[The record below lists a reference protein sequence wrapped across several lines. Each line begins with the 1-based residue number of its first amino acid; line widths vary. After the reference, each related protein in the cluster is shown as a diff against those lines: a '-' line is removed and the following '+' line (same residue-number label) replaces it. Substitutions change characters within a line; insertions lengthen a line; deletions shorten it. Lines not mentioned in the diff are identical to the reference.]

1 MSAQRGSRLRAYAA
15 RLRGLLRRPRQDEQF
30 DEEVQEHLRL
40 LAERFVARGMSREE
54 AAVAARR
61 QFGNTTLLH
70 EDRRALQTLPS
81 VESLWRDLRYA
92 LRTLRRSPGFTAVA
106 ILTLGLGL
114 GACTAIYT
122 VVYGV
127 LLRPLPY
134 PQSDRIMQLWQI
146 TARTIEGRFSDPNY
160 DDLRDQNR
168 TFASMAAFYENVA
181 SVTGGASAVRVTY
194 AGISRDVLTV
204 LRAQPRLGRAFTPDE
219 HVLGANPAIL
229 VGDRF
234 WREQL
239 GGNPDLSGVTLKFHN
254 RTWAVIGVMPPEF
267 RFPADAQLWVP
278 RELEPPYASR
288 TAHNWRV
295 VGRLRD
301 GVTIDQ
307 ARSDLRGIA
316 QRLKQQYGEGTTMVD
331 VAVVPLH
338 DQIVGRVRRLLLT
351 LLGAVG
357 FLLLVACANVFN
369 LLLTRAT
376 TRQRELAVRAALGAS
391 RVRLL
396 TPFLGESFVLTAA
409 GGLLGVLVAFGGVR
423 GLLQMEPGGLPRLD
437 EIAVS
442 WPVLAFAFAVSVVTA
457 LLLGVIAATR
467 AMKADVFE
475 RLKEGQRTMA
485 GGSPSARLR
494 GALVVVQLAVSLVL
508 LVGAGL
514 LGRSFLHLMHQQ
526 TGFRTEHLVTM
537 ELAGQS
543 AVMPDGT
550 PDEASLA
557 RRIQFHE
564 QIQARLRALPS
575 VTEVGGIDAFP
586 LTGYGA
592 DGWFQIL
599 DGTPPPKDVEEL
611 REMMRNKERAGS
623 AEFRIASPGYFKTMG
638 IPLVRGRLFEDRDTI
653 DAPHVAVIS
662 ETLAKSRW
670 PDRDP
675 IGLQIE
681 YGNMDGDLRP
691 YTIVGIVGDTRDGG
705 FAASPRPMFYG
716 NARQR
721 PRRIA
726 TFTIV
731 AHTTGD
737 PSDLIGRAGQ
747 IVRTLNPDMP
757 PRFHTIQQIVAG
769 SVADRR
775 FSLLLLSAFAGSA
788 LLLAVIGIYG
798 VMSYVVTL
806 RTQEMGVRMAL
817 GAKPGDIAR
826 LVLGQGVR
834 LVVTGLVLGLIGAA
848 LLTRL
853 LSTMLFGIT
862 PTDPVTY
869 AMVAGVLAL
878 TAVAACQIPVWRAT
892 HVDPLTALRSE

>member
-1 MSAQRGSRLRAYAA
+1 MSPMWHDLRHA
-15 RLRGLLRRPRQDEQF
+15 LRLLRR
-30 DEEVQEHLRL
+30 
-40 LAERFVARGMSREE
+40 
-54 AAVAARR
+54 
-61 QFGNTTLLH
+61 T
-70 EDRRALQTLPS
+70 
-81 VESLWRDLRYA
+81 
-92 LRTLRRSPGFTAVA
+92 PGFTAVA

-134 PQSDRIMQLWQI
+134 PQPDRIMQLWQI
-146 TARTIEGRFSDPNY
+146 TARRTDGRFSDPNY
-160 DDLRDQNR
+160 FDVRDQNR

-181 SVTGGASAVRVTY
+181 SVTGGASATRVTY
-194 AGISRDVLTV
+194 AGISRDLLDV
-204 LRAQPRLGRAFTPDE
+204 LRVQPRLGRAFTPDE
-219 HVLGANPAIL
+219 QVVGGHPAVL
-229 VGDRF
+229 VGDAF

-239 GGNPDLSGVTLKFHN
+239 GGNPDLSGVTLKFGN
-254 RTWAVIGVMPPEF
+254 RTYAVIGVMPREF
-267 RFPADAQLWVP
+267 RFPADTQLWIP
-278 RELEPPYASR
+278 RELEPPLPSR

-301 GVTIDQ
+301 GVTLDQ

-316 QRLKQQYGEGTTMVD
+316 QRLKQQHGDHTTMVD
-331 VAVVPLH
+331 VAIVPLH
-338 DQIVGRVRRLLLT
+338 EQIVGRVRQTLLV

-357 FLLLVACANVFN
+357 FLLLVACANVVN

-391 RVRLL
+391 RARLL
-396 TPFLGESFVLTAA
+396 MPFLSESFLLTAA
-409 GGLLGVLVAFGGVR
+409 GGLLGVLVAVVGVR
-423 GLLQMEPGGLPRLD
+423 GLLRMEPGGLPRLD
-437 EIAVS
+437 DITVS
-442 WPVLAFAFAVSVVTA
+442 WPVLAFAFAVSAVTA
-457 LLLGVIAATR
+457 LLLGVLAATR
-467 AMKADVFE
+467 AMKADVSE

-485 GGSPSARLR
+485 GGSSGARLR
-494 GALVVVQLAVSLVL
+494 STLVVVQLAVSLVL

-514 LGRSFLHLMHQQ
+514 LGRSLLHLMQQQ
-526 TGFRTEHLVTM
+526 TGFRMEHLVTM
-537 ELAGQS
+537 ELTSEEGVIRNGAF
-543 AVMPDGT
+543 
-550 PDEASLA
+550 DEALLA

-564 QIQARLRALPS
+564 QIQARLRALPG
-575 VTEVGGIDAFP
+575 VTHVGGIDAFP

-592 DGWFQIL
+592 DGWFLIL
-599 DGTPPPKDVEEL
+599 DGVPPPKDFNEFS
-611 REMMRNKERAGS
+611 EMLRNKERAGS
-623 AEFRIASPGYFKTMG
+623 AEFRIASPGYFETMG

-653 DAPHVAVIS
+653 DAPHVAVIN
-662 ETLAKSRW
+662 EALAKSRW

-675 IGLQIE
+675 LGLQIE

-705 FAASPRPMFYG
+705 FGASPRPMFYG

-747 IVRTLNPDMP
+747 IVRILDPDVP
-757 PRFHTIQQIVAG
+757 PRFRTIRQIVTR

-775 FSLLLLSAFAGSA
+775 FSLLLLSTFAGAA

-806 RTQEMGVRMAL
+806 RTQEIGVRVAL
-817 GAKPGDIAR
+817 GAKPRDIAG
-826 LVLGQGVR
+826 LVLGQGAR
-834 LVVTGLVLGLIGAA
+834 LVVTGLMLGLIGAA

-853 LSTMLFGIT
+853 LSTMLYGLT

-869 AMVAGVLAL
+869 ASVAGVLAL
-878 TAVAACQIPVWRAT
+878 TAVAACQIPAWRAT
-892 HVDPLTALRSE
+892 RVDPLTALRSE

>member
-1 MSAQRGSRLRAYAA
+1 MNPIWHDLRHA
-15 RLRGLLRRPRQDEQF
+15 
-30 DEEVQEHLRL
+30 LRL
-40 LAERFVARGMSREE
+40 LRK
-54 AAVAARR
+54 
-61 QFGNTTLLH
+61 T
-70 EDRRALQTLPS
+70 PS
-81 VESLWRDLRYA
+81 
-92 LRTLRRSPGFTAVA
+92 FTAVA

-134 PQSDRIMQLWQI
+134 PQPDRIMQLWQI
-146 TARTIEGRFSDPNY
+146 TATRTDGRFSDPNY
-160 DDLRDQNR
+160 DDVRTQNR
-168 TFASMAAFYENVA
+168 SFESMASFYDNVA
-181 SVTGGASAVRVTY
+181 SVTGGASATRVTY
-194 AGISRDVLTV
+194 SGISRELLTV
-204 LRAQPRLGRAFTPDE
+204 LRIQPWLGRTFTADE
-219 HVLGANPAIL
+219 QVQGGTPAVL
-229 VGDRF
+229 VGHSF

-239 GGNPDLSGVTLKFHN
+239 SANPNLSGLTLKFGN
-254 RTWAVIGVMPPEF
+254 RTYAAIGVMPPGF
-267 RFPADAQLWVP
+267 RFPGDAQLWVP
-278 RELEPPYASR
+278 RELEPPLPSR

-307 ARSDLRGIA
+307 ARGDLRAIA
-316 QRLKQQYGEGTTMVD
+316 QRLKRQYGDDTTMLN

-338 DQIVGRVRRLLLT
+338 AQIVSRVRQLLLL

-357 FLLLVACANVFN
+357 FLLLVACANVVN

-376 TRQRELAVRAALGAS
+376 TRQRELAVRAALGAG
-391 RVRLL
+391 RLRLL
-396 TPFLGESFVLTAA
+396 MPFLSESFVLTSA
-409 GGLLGVLVAFGGVR
+409 GGMLGVLVALAGVR
-423 GLLQMEPGGLPRLD
+423 GLLQLEPGILPRLD
-437 EIAVS
+437 EITVS
-442 WPVLAFAFAVSVVTA
+442 WPVLGFAFAVSSVTA
-457 LLLGVIAATR
+457 LLLGVLAATR
-467 AMKADVFE
+467 VMKADVYE
-475 RLKEGQRTMA
+475 RLKESQRTMA
-485 GGSPSARLR
+485 GGSSSARLR

-514 LGRSFLHLMHQQ
+514 LGRSFLHVMRQQ
-526 TGFRTEHLVTM
+526 TGFRTEHLITM
-537 ELAGQS
+537 ELAS
-543 AVMPDGT
+543 PDQLG
-550 PDEASLA
+550 EAGPQQEALLQ
-557 RRIQFHE
+557 RRIRFHDE
-564 QIQARLRALPS
+564 IQARMRALPG

-592 DGWFQIL
+592 DGRFVIL
-599 DGTPPPKDVEEL
+599 DGTPAPKDFDEF
-611 REMMRNKERAGS
+611 RDMMRNQERVGG

-638 IPLVRGRLFEDRDTI
+638 IPLVRGRLFEDRDTV
-653 DAPHVAVIS
+653 DTPHVAVIN

-670 PDRDP
+670 PGRDP

-705 FAASPRPMFYG
+705 FAATLRPTFYG

-721 PRRIA
+721 PRRIGI
-726 TFTIV
+726 FTIV

-737 PSDLIGRAGQ
+737 PADLIGGAGQ
-747 IVRTLNPDMP
+747 IVRALDPDVP
-757 PRFHTIQQIVAG
+757 PRFRTIQQIVTR
-769 SVADRR
+769 SVSDRR

-806 RTQEMGVRMAL
+806 RTQEMGVRLAL
-817 GAKPGDIAR
+817 GAQPADIAR
-826 LVLGQGVR
+826 LVLGQAAR

-853 LSTMLFGIT
+853 LSTMLFEIT

-878 TAVAACQIPVWRAT
+878 TAVAACQIPAWRAT
-892 HVDPLTALRSE
+892 RVDPLTALRSE

>member
-1 MSAQRGSRLRAYAA
+1 MHSMNPIWHDVRHA
-15 RLRGLLRRPRQDEQF
+15 
-30 DEEVQEHLRL
+30 LRL
-40 LAERFVARGMSREE
+40 LRK
-54 AAVAARR
+54 
-61 QFGNTTLLH
+61 T
-70 EDRRALQTLPS
+70 
-81 VESLWRDLRYA
+81 
-92 LRTLRRSPGFTAVA
+92 PGFTAVA

-134 PQSDRIMQLWQI
+134 PQPNRIMQLWQI
-146 TARTIEGRFSDPNY
+146 TARTAEGRFSEPNY

-168 TFASMAAFYENVA
+168 TFESMAAFSEDMA
-181 SVTGGASAVRVTY
+181 SVTGGTSAIRVTY
-194 AGISRDVLTV
+194 AGISRDLLKV
-204 LRAQPRLGRAFTPDE
+204 LRVQPRLGRAFTPDE
-219 HVLGANPAIL
+219 QVPGGNPAVL
-229 VGDRF
+229 VGDRL

-239 GGNPDLSGVTLKFHN
+239 GGNPDLSGLTLKFGN
-254 RTWAVIGVMPPEF
+254 RTYAVIGVMPAEF
-267 RFPADAQLWVP
+267 RFPGDAQLWVP
-278 RELEPPYASR
+278 RELEPPLPSR

-301 GVTIDQ
+301 GVTVDQ
-307 ARSDLRGIA
+307 ARQDLRRIA
-316 QRLKQQYGEGTTMVD
+316 QRLQQQYGDDTTMVD

-338 DQIVGRVRRLLLT
+338 EQIVGSVRQLLLV

-357 FLLLVACANVFN
+357 FLLLVACANVVN

-391 RVRLL
+391 RMRLL
-396 TPFLGESFVLTAA
+396 TPFLSESFVLTTA
-409 GGLLGVLVAFGGVR
+409 GGLLGVLVAFLGVR

-437 EIAVS
+437 EITVS
-442 WPVLAFAFAVSVVTA
+442 WPVLAFAFAASAVTA
-457 LLLGVIAATR
+457 LLLGVLAATR
-467 AMKADVFE
+467 AMKADVYE
-475 RLKEGQRTMA
+475 RLKDGQRTMA
-485 GGSPSARLR
+485 GGSSSARLR

-514 LGRSFLHLMHQQ
+514 LGRSFLHLMQQQ
-526 TGFRTEHLVTM
+526 TGFRMEHLITI
-537 ELAGQS
+537 ELAGPTSLGQAS
-543 AVMPDGT
+543 AQHEALLQRRLRFH
-550 PDEASLA
+550 DEV
-557 RRIQFHE
+557 
-564 QIQARLRALPS
+564 QARLRALPG

-592 DGWFQIL
+592 DGWFLII
-599 DGTPPPKDVEEL
+599 DGTPPKDFDEFREL
-611 REMMRNKERAGS
+611 VRNKERAGN

-653 DAPHVAVIS
+653 DAPHVAVIN
-662 ETLAKSRW
+662 ERLAQSRW

-721 PRRIA
+721 PGRIA

-737 PSDLIGRAGQ
+737 PSDLIRRAGEG
-747 IVRTLNPDMP
+747 VRTLDPDIP
-757 PRFHTIQQIVAG
+757 PRFRTIQQIVTG

-817 GAKPGDIAR
+817 GARPGDIAR
-826 LVLGQGVR
+826 LVLGQGAR
-834 LVVTGLVLGLIGAA
+834 LVVTGLALGLVGAV
-848 LLTRL
+848 LLTGL
-853 LSTMLFGIT
+853 LRTMLFGIT

-892 HVDPLTALRSE
+892 RVDPLTALRSE

>member
-1 MSAQRGSRLRAYAA
+1 LDPIWHDLRHA
-15 RLRGLLRRPRQDEQF
+15 
-30 DEEVQEHLRL
+30 LRL
-40 LAERFVARGMSREE
+40 LRK
-54 AAVAARR
+54 
-61 QFGNTTLLH
+61 T
-70 EDRRALQTLPS
+70 
-81 VESLWRDLRYA
+81 
-92 LRTLRRSPGFTAVA
+92 PGFTAVA

-127 LLRPLPY
+127 LLRPLPF
-134 PQSDRIMQLWQI
+134 PQPDRIVQLWQI
-146 TARTIEGRFSDPNY
+146 TARATEGRFSDPNY

-168 TFASMAAFYENVA
+168 TFESMAAFNENAA
-181 SVTGGASAVRVTY
+181 SVTGGASATRVTY
-194 AGISRDVLTV
+194 AGISRDLLKV
-204 LRAQPRLGRAFTPDE
+204 LRVQPRLGRAFTPDE
-219 HVLGANPAIL
+219 QVLGGNPAVL
-229 VGDRF
+229 VGHGF

-239 GGNPDLSGVTLKFHN
+239 GGNPDLSGLTLKIDS
-254 RTWAVIGVMPPEF
+254 RTYAVIGVMPPEF
-267 RFPADAQLWVP
+267 RFPGDAQLWVP
-278 RELEPPYASR
+278 RELEPPLPSR

-307 ARSDLRGIA
+307 ARTDLRGIA
-316 QRLKQQYGEGTTMVD
+316 QRLEQQHRGDTTMMD
-331 VAVVPLH
+331 VGVVPLH
-338 DQIVGRVRRLLLT
+338 DQIVGRVRQLLLV

-357 FLLLVACANVFN
+357 FLLLVACANVVN

-376 TRQRELAVRAALGAS
+376 TRQRELAVRSALGAS

-396 TPFLGESFVLTAA
+396 MPFLTESFVLTAA
-409 GGLLGVLVAFGGVR
+409 GGLLGVFVALVGVR

-437 EIAVS
+437 EITVS
-442 WPVLAFAFAVSVVTA
+442 WPVLAFAFITSAVTA
-457 LLLGVIAATR
+457 MLLGVLAATR
-467 AMKADVFE
+467 AMKADVNE

-485 GGSPSARLR
+485 GGSSSARLR
-494 GALVVVQLAVSLVL
+494 GALVIVQLAVSLVL
-508 LVGAGL
+508 LIGASL
-514 LGRSFLHLMHQQ
+514 LGRSFLHLMQQQ
-526 TGFRTEHLVTM
+526 TGFRTEHLITI
-537 ELAGQS
+537 ELA
-543 AVMPDGT
+543 AP
-550 PDEASLA
+550 ASLGQA
-557 RRIQFHE
+557 SPQQEALLQRRIRFHDE
-564 QIQARLRALPS
+564 IQARLRAVPG
-575 VTEVGGIDAFP
+575 VTEAGGIDAFP
-586 LTGYGA
+586 LTGSGA
-592 DGWFQIL
+592 DGWFVIL
-599 DGTPPPKDVEEL
+599 DGTPAPKDFDEFGDMV
-611 REMMRNKERAGS
+611 RNKERAGS

-653 DAPHVAVIS
+653 DAPHVAVIN

-681 YGNMDGDLRP
+681 YGNMDGDMRP
-691 YTIVGIVGDTRDGG
+691 YTIVGIVGDTRDRG
-705 FAASPRPMFYG
+705 FAAAPRPMFYG

-721 PRRIA
+721 PGRIA

-747 IVRTLNPDMP
+747 IVRALEPDIP
-757 PRFHTIQQIVAG
+757 PRFRTIQQIVTR

-775 FSLLLLSAFAGSA
+775 FSLVLLSAFAGSA

-806 RTQEMGVRMAL
+806 RTQEMGIRVAL

-826 LVLGQGVR
+826 LVLGQGAR
-834 LVVTGLVLGLIGAA
+834 LVVTGLVLGLIAA
-848 LLTRL
+848 AVLTRL

-869 AMVAGVLAL
+869 AVVAGVLAL

-892 HVDPLTALRSE
+892 RVDPLTALRAE

>member
-1 MSAQRGSRLRAYAA
+1 MYPIWHDLRHA
-15 RLRGLLRRPRQDEQF
+15 LRLLRR
-30 DEEVQEHLRL
+30 
-40 LAERFVARGMSREE
+40 
-54 AAVAARR
+54 
-61 QFGNTTLLH
+61 T
-70 EDRRALQTLPS
+70 PS
-81 VESLWRDLRYA
+81 
-92 LRTLRRSPGFTAVA
+92 FTAVA

-134 PQSDRIMQLWQI
+134 PEPDRIMQLWQI
-146 TARTIEGRFSDPNY
+146 TARRTEGRFSDPNY
-160 DDLRDQNR
+160 GDLRDQNR
-168 TFASMAAFYENVA
+168 TFESMGAFYENVA
-181 SVTGGASAVRVTY
+181 SVTGGASATRVTY
-194 AGISRDVLTV
+194 AGISRGMLTV
-204 LRAQPRLGRAFTPDE
+204 LRMQPQLGRAFTPDE
-219 HVLGANPAIL
+219 HVLGGNPAVL
-229 VGDRF
+229 VSDGF

-239 GGNPDLSGVTLKFHN
+239 GGNPDLSGVTLKFDN
-254 RTWAVIGVMPPEF
+254 RTYAVIGVMPPEF

-278 RELEPPYASR
+278 RELEPPLPSR

-316 QRLKQQYGEGTTMVD
+316 QRLKQQYGDNTTMVD

-338 DQIVGRVRRLLLT
+338 EQIVGRVRQLLLV

-357 FLLLVACANVFN
+357 FLLLVACANVVN

-391 RVRLL
+391 RARLL
-396 TPFLGESFVLTAA
+396 MPFLSESFVLTTA
-409 GGLLGVLVAFGGVR
+409 GGLLGVLVALVGVR
-423 GLLQMEPGGLPRLD
+423 VLLRMEPGGLPRLD
-437 EIAVS
+437 EITVS
-442 WPVLAFAFAVSVVTA
+442 WPVLTVAFAVSAVTA
-457 LLLGVIAATR
+457 LLLGVLAATR
-467 AMKADVFE
+467 AMKADVYE

-485 GGSPSARLR
+485 GGSSSARLR

-514 LGRSFLHLMHQQ
+514 LGRSLLQLMQQQ

-543 AVMPDGT
+543 GT
-550 PDEASLA
+550 FFESAPDEALLA

-564 QIQARLRALPS
+564 QIQARLRALPGVS
-575 VTEVGGIDAFP
+575 EVGGIDAFP

-592 DGWFQIL
+592 DGWFLIL
-599 DGTPPPKDVEEL
+599 DGTPPPKNFGEFG
-611 REMMRNKERAGS
+611 EMLRNKERAGS

-653 DAPHVAVIS
+653 DAPHVAVIN

-705 FAASPRPMFYG
+705 FAANLRPMFYG

-747 IVRTLNPDMP
+747 IVRTLDPDVP
-757 PRFHTIQQIVAG
+757 PRFRTIQQIVTR

-775 FSLLLLSAFAGSA
+775 FSLLLLSTFAGSA

-806 RTQEMGVRMAL
+806 RTQELGVRVAL
-817 GAKPGDIAR
+817 GAKPRDIAR
-826 LVLGQGVR
+826 LVLGQGAR
-834 LVVTGLVLGLIGAA
+834 LVVIGLVLGLIGAA

-853 LSTMLFGIT
+853 LSTMLFGIA

-869 AMVAGVLAL
+869 ALVAGVLAL
-878 TAVAACQIPVWRAT
+878 TAVAACQIPAWRAT
-892 HVDPLTALRSE
+892 RVDPLTALRSE

>member
-1 MSAQRGSRLRAYAA
+1 MPSISHDFRHA
-15 RLRGLLRRPRQDEQF
+15 
-30 DEEVQEHLRL
+30 LRL
-40 LAERFVARGMSREE
+40 LRK
-54 AAVAARR
+54 
-61 QFGNTTLLH
+61 T
-70 EDRRALQTLPS
+70 
-81 VESLWRDLRYA
+81 
-92 LRTLRRSPGFTAVA
+92 PGFTAVA

-127 LLRPLPY
+127 ILQPLPY
-134 PQSDRIMQLWQI
+134 PQPDRIMQLWQI
-146 TARTIEGRFSDPNY
+146 TTRRADGRFSDPNY
-160 DDLRDQNR
+160 DDVRRGNR

-181 SVTGGASAVRVTY
+181 SVTGGASPARVTF
-194 AGISRDVLTV
+194 AGISRDLLTV
-204 LRAQPRLGRAFTPDE
+204 LRVQPVLGRSFTPDE
-219 HVLGANPAIL
+219 QVPGGNPAVL
-229 VGDRF
+229 VSHRF

-239 GGNPDLSGVTLKFHN
+239 GGDPHFSGRTLKFGS
-254 RTWAVIGVMPPEF
+254 RTYAVVGVMPPEF
-267 RFPADAQLWVP
+267 RFPADAQLWIP
-278 RELEPPYASR
+278 RELEPMLPSR

-301 GVTIDQ
+301 GVTVDQ
-307 ARSDLRGIA
+307 ARGDLRPLA
-316 QRLKQQYGEGTTMVD
+316 QRLKQQYGDDTTMID
-331 VAVVPLH
+331 VAVVPLR
-338 DQIVGRVRRLLLT
+338 DQMVGRVRQLLFL

-357 FLLLVACANVFN
+357 FLLLVACANVVN

-396 TPFLGESFVLTAA
+396 TPFLSESFVLTTA
-409 GGLLGVLVAFGGVR
+409 GGLLGVLVAFLGVR
-423 GLLQMEPGGLPRLD
+423 GLLQMELGGLPRLD
-437 EIAVS
+437 EISVS
-442 WPVLAFAFAVSVVTA
+442 WPVLAFAFAVSAVTA
-457 LLLGVIAATR
+457 LLLGVLAATR
-467 AMKADVFE
+467 AMKADVYE

-485 GGSPSARLR
+485 GGASGARLR
-494 GALVVVQLAVSLVL
+494 SALVVLQLAVSLVL

-514 LGRSFLHLMHQQ
+514 LGRSFLHLMQQQ
-526 TGFRTEHLVTM
+526 TGFRTEHLITM
-537 ELAGQS
+537 EVAG
-543 AVMPDGT
+543 PDNLDQPG
-550 PDEASLA
+550 PQQEALLQ
-557 RRIQFHE
+557 RRIRFHDE
-564 QIQARLRALPS
+564 IQAGMRALPG

-586 LTGYGA
+586 LTGFGA
-592 DGWFQIL
+592 DGGFL
-599 DGTPPPKDVEEL
+599 VLEGTPPPRDFGEFG
-611 REMMRNKERAGS
+611 EMIRSKERAGS
-623 AEFRIASPGYFKTMG
+623 AEFRLASASYFKTMG

-653 DAPHVAVIS
+653 DAPHVAVIN
-662 ETLAKSRW
+662 EALAKSRW
-670 PDRDP
+670 PGRDP

-691 YTIVGIVGDTRDGG
+691 FTIVGVVGDTRDGG
-705 FAASPRPMFYG
+705 FAASPKPMFYG

-721 PRRIA
+721 PGRIA
-726 TFTIV
+726 IFTVV

-737 PSDLIGRAGQ
+737 PADLIARAGQ
-747 IVRTLNPDMP
+747 VVRTLDPDVP
-757 PRFHTIQQIVAG
+757 PRFRTIQQIVTR

-806 RTQEMGVRMAL
+806 RTQEMGIRLAL

-826 LVLGQGVR
+826 LVLGQGAK
-834 LVVTGLVLGLIGAA
+834 LVVTGLTLGLIGAV

-878 TAVAACQIPVWRAT
+878 TAVAACQIPAWRAT
-892 HVDPLTALRSE
+892 RVDPLTALRSE

>member
-1 MSAQRGSRLRAYAA
+1 MHPIWHDLRHA
-15 RLRGLLRRPRQDEQF
+15 
-30 DEEVQEHLRL
+30 LRL
-40 LAERFVARGMSREE
+40 LRK
-54 AAVAARR
+54 
-61 QFGNTTLLH
+61 T
-70 EDRRALQTLPS
+70 
-81 VESLWRDLRYA
+81 
-92 LRTLRRSPGFTAVA
+92 PGFTAVA

-114 GACTAIYT
+114 GASTAIYT

-134 PQSDRIMQLWQI
+134 PQPDRIMQLWQI
-146 TARTIEGRFSDPNY
+146 TARTTEGRFSDPNY

-168 TFASMAAFYENVA
+168 TFESMAAFYENVA
-181 SVTGGASAVRVTY
+181 SVTGGASAIRVTY
-194 AGISRDVLTV
+194 AGISRDMLKV
-204 LRAQPRLGRAFTPDE
+204 LRMQPRLGRAFAPDE
-219 HVLGANPAIL
+219 QVLGGNPAVL
-229 VGDRF
+229 VGQGF

-239 GGNPDLSGVTLKFHN
+239 GSNPDLSGLTLKIDN
-254 RTWAVIGVMPPEF
+254 RTYAVIGVMQPEF
-267 RFPADAQLWVP
+267 RFPGDAQLWVP
-278 RELEPPYASR
+278 RELEPPLPSR

-301 GVTIDQ
+301 GVTLDQ
-307 ARSDLRGIA
+307 ARRDLRGIA
-316 QRLKQQYGEGTTMVD
+316 QRLEQQHGDDTTMVD

-338 DQIVGRVRRLLLT
+338 DQIVGRVRQLLLV
-351 LLGAVG
+351 LFGAVG
-357 FLLLVACANVFN
+357 FLLLVACANVVN

-391 RVRLL
+391 RMRLL
-396 TPFLGESFVLTAA
+396 TPFLSESFVLTTA
-409 GGLLGVLVAFGGVR
+409 GGLLGVLVAFVGVR

-437 EIAVS
+437 EITVS
-442 WPVLAFAFAVSVVTA
+442 WPVLAFAFAASAVTA
-457 LLLGVIAATR
+457 LLLGVLAATR
-467 AMKADVFE
+467 AMKADVYE

-485 GGSPSARLR
+485 GGSSSARLR
-494 GALVVVQLAVSLVL
+494 NALVVVQLAVSLVL

-514 LGRSFLHLMHQQ
+514 LGRSFLHLMQQQ
-526 TGFRTEHLVTM
+526 TGFRTEHLMTI
-537 ELAGQS
+537 ELAG
-543 AVMPDGT
+543 P
-550 PDEASLA
+550 ASLGQA
-557 RRIQFHE
+557 SAQQEALLQRRIRFHD
-564 QIQARLRALPS
+564 QVQARLRTLPG
-575 VTEVGGIDAFP
+575 VTEAGGIDSFP

-592 DGWFQIL
+592 DGWFLIL
-599 DGTPPPKDVEEL
+599 DGTPPPKDFDEFRDMV
-611 REMMRNKERAGS
+611 RNKERAGS
-623 AEFRIASPGYFKTMG
+623 AEFRIASPGYFRTMG

-653 DAPHVAVIS
+653 DAPHVAVIN

-691 YTIVGIVGDTRDGG
+691 YTIVGIVGDTRDSG
-705 FAASPRPMFYG
+705 FAATPRPMFYG

-721 PRRIA
+721 PGRIA

-731 AHTTGD
+731 AHTTGN
-737 PSDLIGRAGQ
+737 PFDLIGRAGQ
-747 IVRTLNPDMP
+747 IVRTLDPDIP
-757 PRFHTIQQIVAG
+757 PRFRTIQQIVTR

-806 RTQEMGVRMAL
+806 RTQEMGVRVAL

-826 LVLGQGVR
+826 LVLGQGAR

-892 HVDPLTALRSE
+892 RVDPLTALRSE

>member
-1 MSAQRGSRLRAYAA
+1 MYPIWDDLRHA
-15 RLRGLLRRPRQDEQF
+15 
-30 DEEVQEHLRL
+30 LRL
-40 LAERFVARGMSREE
+40 LRK
-54 AAVAARR
+54 
-61 QFGNTTLLH
+61 T
-70 EDRRALQTLPS
+70 
-81 VESLWRDLRYA
+81 
-92 LRTLRRSPGFTAVA
+92 PGFTVVA

-134 PQSDRIMQLWQI
+134 PQPDRIMQLWQI
-146 TARTIEGRFSDPNY
+146 TARTTEGRFSGPNY

-168 TFASMAAFYENVA
+168 TFESMAAFYENVE

-194 AGISRDVLTV
+194 AGISRDMLNV
-204 LRAQPRLGRAFTPDE
+204 LRKQPRLGRAFTPDE
-219 HVLGANPAIL
+219 QVLGGNPAVL
-229 VGDRF
+229 VGHGF

-239 GGNPDLSGVTLKFHN
+239 GSNPDLSGLTLKFGN
-254 RTWAVIGVMPPEF
+254 RTYAVIGVMPPEF

-278 RELEPPYASR
+278 RELDPPLPSR

-295 VGRLRD
+295 IGRLRD
-301 GVTIDQ
+301 GVTLDQ
-307 ARSDLRGIA
+307 ARGDLRGIA
-316 QRLKQQYGEGTTMVD
+316 QRLKQQYGDDTTMVD

-338 DQIVGRVRRLLLT
+338 DQIVGRVRQLLLV

-357 FLLLVACANVFN
+357 FLLLVACANVVN

-376 TRQRELAVRAALGAS
+376 TRRRELAVRAAVGAS

-396 TPFLGESFVLTAA
+396 TPFLSESFVLTTV
-409 GGLLGVLVAFGGVR
+409 GGLLGVLVAFAGVR

-437 EIAVS
+437 EITVS
-442 WPVLAFAFAVSVVTA
+442 WPVLGFAFAVSAVTA
-457 LLLGVIAATR
+457 LLLGVLAATR
-467 AMKADVFE
+467 AMKADVYE

-485 GGSPSARLR
+485 GGSSSARLR

-514 LGRSFLHLMHQQ
+514 LGRSFLHLMQQQ
-526 TGFRTEHLVTM
+526 TGFRTEHLITI
-537 ELAGQS
+537 ELAG
-543 AVMPDGT
+543 P
-550 PDEASLA
+550 ASLGQA
-557 RRIQFHE
+557 SAQREALLQRRIRFHDE
-564 QIQARLRALPS
+564 VQAQARALPG
-575 VTEVGGIDAFP
+575 VTEVGGIDSFP

-592 DGWFQIL
+592 DGWFLIL
-599 DGTPPPKDVEEL
+599 DGAPPPKDFDEF
-611 REMMRNKERAGS
+611 REMLRNKERAGS
-623 AEFRIASPGYFKTMG
+623 AEFRIASPGYFKAMG

-653 DAPHVAVIS
+653 DAPHVAVIN

-691 YTIVGIVGDTRDGG
+691 FTIVGVVGDTRDSG
-705 FAASPRPMFYG
+705 FAATPRPMFYG

-721 PRRIA
+721 PGRIA

-747 IVRTLNPDMP
+747 IVRTLDPDIP
-757 PRFHTIQQIVAG
+757 PRFRTIQQIVTR

-806 RTQEMGVRMAL
+806 RTQEMGVRVAL
-817 GAKPGDIAR
+817 GARPGDIAR
-826 LVLGQGVR
+826 LVLGEGAR
-834 LVVTGLVLGLIGAA
+834 LVATGLVIGLIGAA

-853 LSTMLFGIT
+853 VSTMLFGIT

-869 AMVAGVLAL
+869 TMVAGVLAL
-878 TAVAACQIPVWRAT
+878 TAVAACQIPAWRAT
-892 HVDPLTALRSE
+892 RVDPLTALRSE

>member
-1 MSAQRGSRLRAYAA
+1 LDPIWHDLRHA
-15 RLRGLLRRPRQDEQF
+15 
-30 DEEVQEHLRL
+30 LRL
-40 LAERFVARGMSREE
+40 LRK
-54 AAVAARR
+54 
-61 QFGNTTLLH
+61 T
-70 EDRRALQTLPS
+70 
-81 VESLWRDLRYA
+81 
-92 LRTLRRSPGFTAVA
+92 PGFTAVA

-127 LLRPLPY
+127 LLRPLPF
-134 PQSDRIMQLWQI
+134 PQPDRIVQLWQI
-146 TARTIEGRFSDPNY
+146 TARATEGRFSDPNY

-168 TFASMAAFYENVA
+168 TFESMAAFNENAA
-181 SVTGGASAVRVTY
+181 SVTGGASATRVTY
-194 AGISRDVLTV
+194 AGISRDLLKV
-204 LRAQPRLGRAFTPDE
+204 LRVQPRLGRAFTPDE
-219 HVLGANPAIL
+219 QVLGGNPAVL
-229 VGDRF
+229 VGHGF

-239 GGNPDLSGVTLKFHN
+239 GGNPDLSGLTLKIDS
-254 RTWAVIGVMPPEF
+254 RTYAVIGVMPPEF
-267 RFPADAQLWVP
+267 RFPGDAQLWVP
-278 RELEPPYASR
+278 RELEPPLPSR

-307 ARSDLRGIA
+307 ARTDLRGIA
-316 QRLKQQYGEGTTMVD
+316 QRLEQQHRGDTTMMD
-331 VAVVPLH
+331 VGVVPLH
-338 DQIVGRVRRLLLT
+338 DQIVGRVRQLLLV

-357 FLLLVACANVFN
+357 FLLLVACANVVN

-376 TRQRELAVRAALGAS
+376 TRQRELAVRSALGAS

-396 TPFLGESFVLTAA
+396 MPFLTESFVLTTA
-409 GGLLGVLVAFGGVR
+409 GGLLGVFVALVGVR

-437 EIAVS
+437 EITVS
-442 WPVLAFAFAVSVVTA
+442 WPVLAFAFITSAVTA
-457 LLLGVIAATR
+457 MLLGVLAATR
-467 AMKADVFE
+467 AMKADVNE

-485 GGSPSARLR
+485 GGSSSARLR
-494 GALVVVQLAVSLVL
+494 GALVIVQLAVSLVL
-508 LVGAGL
+508 LIGASL
-514 LGRSFLHLMHQQ
+514 LGRSFLHLMQQQ
-526 TGFRTEHLVTM
+526 TGFRTEHLITI
-537 ELAGQS
+537 ELA
-543 AVMPDGT
+543 AP
-550 PDEASLA
+550 ASLGQA
-557 RRIQFHE
+557 SPQQEALLQRRIRFHDE
-564 QIQARLRALPS
+564 IQARLRAVPG
-575 VTEVGGIDAFP
+575 VTEAGGIDAFP
-586 LTGYGA
+586 LTGSGA
-592 DGWFQIL
+592 DGWFVIL
-599 DGTPPPKDVEEL
+599 DGTPAPKDFDEFGDMV
-611 REMMRNKERAGS
+611 RNKERAGS

-653 DAPHVAVIS
+653 DAPHVAVIN

-681 YGNMDGDLRP
+681 YGNMDGDMRP
-691 YTIVGIVGDTRDGG
+691 YTIVGIVGDTRDRG
-705 FAASPRPMFYG
+705 FAAAPRPMFYG

-721 PRRIA
+721 PGRIA

-747 IVRTLNPDMP
+747 IVRALEPDIP
-757 PRFHTIQQIVAG
+757 PRFRTIQQIVTR

-775 FSLLLLSAFAGSA
+775 FSLVLLSAFAGSA

-806 RTQEMGVRMAL
+806 RTQEMGIRVAL

-826 LVLGQGVR
+826 LVLGQGAR
-834 LVVTGLVLGLIGAA
+834 LVVTGLVLGLIAA
-848 LLTRL
+848 AVLTRL

-869 AMVAGVLAL
+869 AVVAGVLAL

-892 HVDPLTALRSE
+892 RVDPLTALRAE

>member
-1 MSAQRGSRLRAYAA
+1 MHPIWHDLRHA
-15 RLRGLLRRPRQDEQF
+15 
-30 DEEVQEHLRL
+30 LRL
-40 LAERFVARGMSREE
+40 LRK
-54 AAVAARR
+54 
-61 QFGNTTLLH
+61 T
-70 EDRRALQTLPS
+70 
-81 VESLWRDLRYA
+81 
-92 LRTLRRSPGFTAVA
+92 PGFTAVA

-114 GACTAIYT
+114 GASTAIYT

-134 PQSDRIMQLWQI
+134 PQPDRIMQLWQI
-146 TARTIEGRFSDPNY
+146 TARSTEGRFSEPNY

-168 TFASMAAFYENVA
+168 TFESMAAFYENMA

-194 AGISRDVLTV
+194 AAISRDMLKV
-204 LRAQPRLGRAFTPDE
+204 LRIQPRLGRTFTPDE
-219 HVLGANPAIL
+219 RVLGGHPAVL
-229 VGDRF
+229 VGDGF

-239 GGNPDLSGVTLKFHN
+239 GGNPDFSGLTLKFGS
-254 RTWAVIGVMPPEF
+254 RTYAVIGVMPPEF
-267 RFPADAQLWVP
+267 RFPADAQLWVA
-278 RELEPPYASR
+278 RELDPPLPSR

-301 GVTIDQ
+301 GVTLDQ
-307 ARSDLRGIA
+307 ARTDLRGIA
-316 QRLKQQYGEGTTMVD
+316 QRLKQQYGDDTTMVD

-338 DQIVGRVRRLLLT
+338 DQIVGRVRQRLLV

-357 FLLLVACANVFN
+357 FLLLVACANVVN
-369 LLLTRAT
+369 LLLTRAS

-396 TPFLGESFVLTAA
+396 TPFLSESFVLTTA
-409 GGLLGVLVAFGGVR
+409 GGLLGVLVAFVGVR

-437 EIAVS
+437 EITVS
-442 WPVLAFAFAVSVVTA
+442 WPVLAFAFAVSAGTA
-457 LLLGVIAATR
+457 LLLGALAATR
-467 AMKADVFE
+467 AMKADVYE

-485 GGSPSARLR
+485 GGPSSARLR
-494 GALVVVQLAVSLVL
+494 GGLVVVQLAVSLVL

-514 LGRSFLHLMHQQ
+514 LGRSFLHLMQQQ
-526 TGFRTEHLVTM
+526 TGFRTEHLITM
-537 ELAGQS
+537 ELAGPANLDQAS
-543 AVMPDGT
+543 AQQ
-550 PDEASLA
+550 EALLH
-557 RRIQFHE
+557 RRIQFHDE
-564 QIQARLRALPS
+564 IEARLRALPG
-575 VTEVGGIDAFP
+575 VTEVGGIDSFP
-586 LTGYGA
+586 LTGCCP
-592 DGWFQIL
+592 DGWFLIL
-599 DGTPPPKDVEEL
+599 DGTPPPKDSDEF
-611 REMMRNKERAGS
+611 REMLRNKERAGS

-653 DAPHVAVIS
+653 DAPHVAVIN

-691 YTIVGIVGDTRDGG
+691 YTIVGIVGDTRDSG
-705 FAASPRPMFYG
+705 FAAAPRPMFYG

-726 TFTIV
+726 IFTIV

-737 PSDLIGRAGQ
+737 PSDLIGRASQ
-747 IVRTLNPDMP
+747 IVRTLDPDIP
-757 PRFHTIQQIVAG
+757 PRFRTIQQIVTR

-806 RTQEMGVRMAL
+806 RTQEMGVRVAL
-817 GAKPGDIAR
+817 GATPGDIAR
-826 LVLGQGVR
+826 LVLGQGAR
-834 LVVTGLVLGLIGAA
+834 LVATGLVLGLIGAA

-878 TAVAACQIPVWRAT
+878 TAVAACQIPAWRAT
-892 HVDPLTALRSE
+892 RVDPLTALRSE

>member
-1 MSAQRGSRLRAYAA
+1 MDPIWHDVRHA
-15 RLRGLLRRPRQDEQF
+15 
-30 DEEVQEHLRL
+30 LRL
-40 LAERFVARGMSREE
+40 LRK
-54 AAVAARR
+54 
-61 QFGNTTLLH
+61 T
-70 EDRRALQTLPS
+70 
-81 VESLWRDLRYA
+81 
-92 LRTLRRSPGFTAVA
+92 PGFTAVA

-134 PQSDRIMQLWQI
+134 PQPDRIMQLWQI
-146 TARTIEGRFSDPNY
+146 TARTTEGRFSDPNY

-168 TFASMAAFYENVA
+168 TFESMAAFYENVA
-181 SVTGGASAVRVTY
+181 SVTGGASAIRVTY
-194 AGISRDVLTV
+194 AGISRDMLKVFRT
-204 LRAQPRLGRAFTPDE
+204 QPRLGRAFTPDE
-219 HVLGANPAIL
+219 QVLGGNPAVL
-229 VGDRF
+229 VSHGL

-239 GGNPDLSGVTLKFHN
+239 GSNPNLSGLTLKFDN
-254 RTWAVIGVMPPEF
+254 RTYAVVGVMPPEF
-267 RFPADAQLWVP
+267 RFPENAQLWVA
-278 RELEPPYASR
+278 RELEPRYPSR

-301 GVTIDQ
+301 GVTLDQ

-316 QRLKQQYGEGTTMVD
+316 QRLEQQYGDDTTMVS

-338 DQIVGRVRRLLLT
+338 EQIVGNVRQLLLV

-357 FLLLVACANVFN
+357 FLLLVACANVVN

-396 TPFLGESFVLTAA
+396 TPFLGESLVLTVA
-409 GGLLGVLVAFGGVR
+409 GGLLGVLVAFGGARV
-423 GLLQMEPGGLPRLD
+423 LLQMEPGGLPRLA
-437 EIAVS
+437 EITVG
-442 WPVLAFAFAVSVVTA
+442 WPVLAFAFAVSLVTA
-457 LLLGVIAATR
+457 LFLGVLAAAR

-485 GGSPSARLR
+485 GGASSARLR

-508 LVGAGL
+508 LIGAGL
-514 LGRSFLHLMHQQ
+514 LGRSFLHLMQQQ

-537 ELAGQS
+537 ELAGPTSLGQAS
-543 AVMPDGT
+543 PQQ
-550 PDEASLA
+550 EALLQ
-557 RRIQFHE
+557 RRVRFHDDIQG
-564 QIQARLRALPS
+564 RLRVLPG
-575 VTEVGGIDAFP
+575 VTDVGGIDSFP

-592 DGWFQIL
+592 DGWFLIL
-599 DGTPPPKDVEEL
+599 DGTPPPKDFDEF
-611 REMMRNKERAGS
+611 REMARNKERAGS

-653 DAPHVAVIS
+653 DAPHVAVIN

-705 FAASPRPMFYG
+705 FAATPRPTFYG

-721 PRRIA
+721 PGRIA

-747 IVRTLNPDMP
+747 IVSTLDPDIP
-757 PRFHTIQQIVAG
+757 PRFRTIQQIVTR

-826 LVLGQGVR
+826 LVLGQGAR
-834 LVVTGLVLGLIGAA
+834 LVVMGLVLGLIGAA

-869 AMVAGVLAL
+869 ATVAGVLAL

-892 HVDPLTALRSE
+892 RVDPLTALRSE